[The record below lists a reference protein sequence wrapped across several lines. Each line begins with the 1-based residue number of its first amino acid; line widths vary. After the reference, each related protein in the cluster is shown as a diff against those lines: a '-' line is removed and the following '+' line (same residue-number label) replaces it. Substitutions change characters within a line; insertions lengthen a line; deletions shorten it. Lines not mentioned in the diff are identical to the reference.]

1 MSQTHVSFL
10 KNRKILFQTKLNLHK
25 MKAFYKFL
33 FALVA
38 FVAIS
43 VNASA
48 ANNAANPF
56 MNKEIVAVTEMTSPV
71 PDTIIE
77 RQVVVERTI
86 IYEFEDGSILI
97 VRQRYTIT
105 EKTVIPD

>member
-1 MSQTHVSFL
+1 
-10 KNRKILFQTKLNLHK
+10 

-48 ANNAANPF
+48 ANNTANPF

-71 PDTIIE
+71 PDTII
-77 RQVVVERTI
+77 
-86 IYEFEDGSILI
+86 Y
-97 VRQRYTIT
+97 
-105 EKTVIPD
+105 

>member
-10 KNRKILFQTKLNLHK
+10 KNRKILFQTKLNLRK
-25 MKAFYKFL
+25 LKAFYKFL

-48 ANNAANPF
+48 ANNTANPF

-77 RQVVVERTI
+77 RQVVMERTI

-105 EKTVIPD
+105 ERTVIPD

>member
-1 MSQTHVSFL
+1 
-10 KNRKILFQTKLNLHK
+10 

-48 ANNAANPF
+48 ANNTANPF

-77 RQVVVERTI
+77 RQVVMERTI

-105 EKTVIPD
+105 ETTVIPD

>member
-1 MSQTHVSFL
+1 
-10 KNRKILFQTKLNLHK
+10 

-77 RQVVVERTI
+77 RQVVMERTI

-105 EKTVIPD
+105 ERTVIPD

>member
-1 MSQTHVSFL
+1 
-10 KNRKILFQTKLNLHK
+10 

-48 ANNAANPF
+48 ANNSANPF

-77 RQVVVERTI
+77 RQVVMERTI
-86 IYEFEDGSILI
+86 IYEFEGWLYSGCASKIYNNRKNCYTRLIL
-97 VRQRYTIT
+97 
-105 EKTVIPD
+105 